1 MTSQTI
7 FLRLVILRLLRMYN
21 TYIWYMLFCDVMI
34 GCVVLF
40 SNNTFGLLYQSNIV
54 VWSTLRTEG

>member
-1 MTSQTI
+1 
-7 FLRLVILRLLRMYN
+7 
-21 TYIWYMLFCDVMI
+21 MI